1 MRASAL
7 LLLIFG
13 SGCAIWPT
21 DREAWRIEA
30 PTARTVAF
38 SDCGQFALFQDAD
51 GDVAAITRLETGETL
66 RPHPKPSKDV
76 SPWSSTKKIHGWTS
90 IASAPTTLRADE
102 QKHLDWVAAH
112 FTEHDLTKRH
122 TLASES
128 SIEALDREARRYA
141 RFRKRVAELS
151 YEDVPVVLE
160 LVVSL
165 HEVTLGLRG
174 AEASEP
180 EVRWRAPIVEHDLG
194 TPVVAPLAGTAA
206 VIARENGFV
215 VLRR

>member
-7 LLLIFG
+7 LLPIFV

-21 DREAWRIEA
+21 DREAWRVEM

-38 SDCGQFALFQDAD
+38 SDCGQFALFQDAE
-51 GDVAAITRLETGETL
+51 GYVAAITRLETGETL

-76 SPWSSTKKIHGWTS
+76 GSWPSTKKIHGWTS

-128 SIEALDREARRYA
+128 TIEGLDREARRYA

-160 LVVSL
+160 LIVSL

-180 EVRWRAPIVEHDLG
+180 VVRWRAPIVEHELERPVSTPQPG
-194 TPVVAPLAGTAA
+194 TRS
-206 VIARENGFV
+206 VITMQDGWVIQRG
-215 VLRR
+215 